1 MEKPLLALHP
11 PLALPFS
18 HRWSWFLL
26 SWVRAAMWGALLEV
40 ECRSQRL
47 ALSEEQRP
55 TVTSRRWLVFPVP
68 CVSQWG
74 LVGRWD
80 SEGVSGAA
88 TLSEGEEGG
97 IAGSSLPISPADLAT
112 LGTRV
117 PLSLPLLCKGGRRL
131 VCSFPLLSLAQT
143 GRHFSGD
150 KATWLDAASSAAV
163 LLLGDAGRGA
173 VGWCFEM
180 ASSPQELAEMYPTY
194 LLVEKEDIG

>member
-11 PLALPFS
+11 PLALPSS

-40 ECRSQRL
+40 ECRSRRL

-74 LVGRWD
+74 LVGRED

-117 PLSLPLLCKGGRRL
+117 PLSLPLLCKGGRRRL
-131 VCSFPLLSLAQT
+131 VCSFPLPPLPRLADTSLGTRPHGLMQ
-143 GRHFSGD
+143 
-150 KATWLDAASSAAV
+150 LQV
-163 LLLGDAGRGA
+163 LGFCCWEMRGEGLWGGA
-173 VGWCFEM
+173 LKWPP
-180 ASSPQELAEMYPTY
+180 APRNW
-194 LLVEKEDIG
+194 